1 MHNVSACVQVIP
13 NINHLLIFAKNK
25 KNSETLVFN
34 FIIFYGKIKL
44 SSLYIQFFIFQI
56 MSATL
61 ILAHTVVYIFKH
73 IV

>member
-1 MHNVSACVQVIP
+1 M
-13 NINHLLIFAKNK
+13 
-25 KNSETLVFN
+25 
-34 FIIFYGKIKL
+34 L

-73 IV
+73 IVWIVNHLDMNLDQLIDTIMGNHFLKQNFE

>member
-1 MHNVSACVQVIP
+1 MYNVNACFQVIP
-13 NINHLLIFAKNK
+13 NIDHLLILAKNK

-34 FIIFYGKIKL
+34 FIIFYGKIMW
-44 SSLYIQFFIFQI
+44 SSLYIHFFIFQI

-61 ILAHTVVYIFKH
+61 ILGQTVVYIFKH